1 MHSDESDRLLTLMD
15 DAIHQSHRSRREIE
29 RTLGLSQGYLGSLF
43 KGRIQLKVS
52 HVYSISRVLD
62 LEPLTFFLKA
72 SPPSEKDRAS
82 LLEQLGEGPKAFALL
97 NDAPPSRSEIQE
109 MIRDTV
115 REEMERLR
123 NEKPDEDDPAPA

>member
-1 MHSDESDRLLTLMD
+1 MNNDESARLLTLMD

-52 HVYSISRVLD
+52 HVYSISRALD

-72 SPPSEKDRAS
+72 SPPMEKDLAS
-82 LLEQLGEGPKAFALL
+82 LLEQLGDGQKASSLP
-97 NDAPPSRSEIQE
+97 NDPPPSRSEIQE

-115 REEMERLR
+115 REELERLR
-123 NEKPDEDDPAPA
+123 NEEPDEDEPV

>member
-1 MHSDESDRLLTLMD
+1 MNNDESARLLTLMD

-52 HVYSISRVLD
+52 HVYSISRALD

-72 SPPSEKDRAS
+72 SPPKEKDLAS
-82 LLEQLGEGPKAFALL
+82 LLEQLGDGQKASALP
-97 NDAPPSRSEIQE
+97 NDPSPSRSEIQE

-115 REEMERLR
+115 REELERLR
-123 NEKPDEDDPAPA
+123 NEEPDEDEPV

>member
-1 MHSDESDRLLTLMD
+1 MNNDESARLLTLMD

-52 HVYSISRVLD
+52 HVYSISRALD
-62 LEPLTFFLKA
+62 LEPLTFVLKA
-72 SPPSEKDRAS
+72 SPPKDTTL
-82 LLEQLGEGPKAFALL
+82 LLEQLVDGQKASSLL

-115 REEMERLR
+115 REELERLR
-123 NEKPDEDDPAPA
+123 NEEPDEEEPV